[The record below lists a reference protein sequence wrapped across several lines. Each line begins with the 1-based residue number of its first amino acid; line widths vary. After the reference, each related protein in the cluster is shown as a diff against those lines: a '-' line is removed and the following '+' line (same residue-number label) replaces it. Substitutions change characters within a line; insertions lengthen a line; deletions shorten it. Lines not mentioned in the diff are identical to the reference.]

1 MKAEFYSQDTLFIDN
16 ISENADLFEV
26 DFNGD
31 EYTVYIEPKNANDLK
46 EICDILCKYSK
57 DYDDLGK
64 LTSYRLTDGYLHD
77 YFIELSGDIEG
88 NKIVDD
94 AIAYMKSYFE
104 KEN

>member
-1 MKAEFYSQDTLFIDN
+1 
-16 ISENADLFEV
+16 
-26 DFNGD
+26 
-31 EYTVYIEPKNANDLK
+31 
-46 EICDILCKYSK
+46 
-57 DYDDLGK
+57 
-64 LTSYRLTDGYLHD
+64 LTDGYLHD